1 MECPPSTSKVS
12 FADEPEVHWQHE
24 SVERGPDGES
34 DFDYIESTS
43 EAGSSSDEEDA
54 EKLEAILGA
63 VFTSSPSK
71 GRLEP
76 AERQSLLLF
85 DKDLAEEEDL
95 EAGIHTSFVTL
106 SLCFAS

>member
-1 MECPPSTSKVS
+1 MPPIATPCIPST
-12 FADEPEVHWQHE
+12 E
-24 SVERGPDGES
+24 SVLQRRCRSRLSPASSFNCRG
-34 DFDYIESTS
+34 
-43 EAGSSSDEEDA
+43 SDEEDA
-54 EKLEAILGA
+54 QKLEAILGA

>member
-1 MECPPSTSKVS
+1 MFEQILVCDPVALVWRLVIGK
-12 FADEPEVHWQHE
+12 E
-24 SVERGPDGES
+24 SVEGGPDGES

-85 DKDLAEEEDL
+85 DKD
-95 EAGIHTSFVTL
+95 
-106 SLCFAS
+106 